1 MNKEKIFTNSFLLR
15 FGVATI
21 FLSHSLHGIFTG
33 NDVNNFGNLFLNKI
47 GFSPFGVFIAWGVVI
62 SQTITS
68 LLLVANKVVKISS
81 IINIVIL
88 VFGII
93 TVHFA
98 EGWYVVGAGRNGME
112 FSFILII
119 ALITIIISDK
129 KTDSG
134 LPDQLNTSKVKA
146 NAEA

>member
-62 SQTITS
+62 SQIITS

-129 KTDSG
+129 KTDS
-134 LPDQLNTSKVKA
+134 
-146 NAEA
+146 